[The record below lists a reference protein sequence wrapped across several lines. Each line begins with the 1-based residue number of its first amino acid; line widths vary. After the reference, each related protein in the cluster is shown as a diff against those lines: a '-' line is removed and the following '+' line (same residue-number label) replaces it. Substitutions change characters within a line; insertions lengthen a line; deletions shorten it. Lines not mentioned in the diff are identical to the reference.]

1 MNFTRRLACG
11 LPLALLLAGGA
22 ALAQEHGSKDEAKA
36 LADSAWEHV
45 KKVGK
50 EQAFKDFSTDKA
62 AWTRKDLYVIATD
75 FNGVTLAHGG
85 NARLV
90 GKSMMGVKDANG
102 VVFVTKMI
110 EAAKSAAGN
119 GWVDYDWPHPQTK
132 KIEGKS
138 TYVRKMASGDGFV
151 AVGVYR

>member
-11 LPLALLLAGGA
+11 LSLGLLLAGGA
-22 ALAQEHGSKDEAKA
+22 ALAQEHGTKEEAIA
-36 LADSAWEHV
+36 LTDRAWEHV

-50 EQAFKDFSTDKA
+50 EQAFQDFSNDKA
-62 AWTRKDLYVIATD
+62 NWTRKDLYVVVSD

-90 GKSMMGVKDANG
+90 GKSMLGVKDANG
-102 VVFVTKMI
+102 LAFITKLI
-110 EAAKSAAGN
+110 EAAQSPAGN
-119 GWVDYDWPHPQTK
+119 GWVNYDWPHPQTK

-138 TYVRKMASGDGFV
+138 TYVRKMPDGDGFV
-151 AVGVYR
+151 GVGIYR

>member
-11 LPLALLLAGGA
+11 LSLGLLLVGGA

-50 EQAFKDFSTDKA
+50 DQAFKDFSTDKA
-62 AWTRKDLYVIATD
+62 NWTRKDLYVLATD

-90 GKSMMGVKDANG
+90 GKGMLGVKDANG
-102 VVFVTKMI
+102 EAFVTKMI
-110 EAAKSAAGN
+110 AAAQSPAGS

-138 TYVRKMASGDGFV
+138 TYVRKLPGGDGFV
-151 AVGVYR
+151 GVGIYR